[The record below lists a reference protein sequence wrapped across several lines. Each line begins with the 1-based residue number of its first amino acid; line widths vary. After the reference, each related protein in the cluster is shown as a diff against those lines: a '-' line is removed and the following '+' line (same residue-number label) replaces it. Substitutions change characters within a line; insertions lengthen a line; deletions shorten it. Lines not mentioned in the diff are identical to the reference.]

1 MLRRNISAVAVVA
14 TLALTQQACSSSS
27 EPAGQPATQAAAPA
41 SATPVPASAPAAAD
55 AEPSATA
62 AGDSTGATAGGDPI
76 LAGRRQVVIK
86 PIETTESI
94 VVLEKGKLTTTDGEA
109 EHSLFVFTPHNGKYL
124 IKTAKADAGG
134 EPSCL
139 GIKSNGSNPLT
150 VVAAACDTSR
160 AGQLFTV
167 EPVGRKD
174 GEGRPIYSISNGDAF
189 LQLSG
194 RYGVIAQELG
204 DAPLSTTY
212 ALVDN
217 GPSTLPALD

>member
-1 MLRRNISAVAVVA
+1 MLSRNISTVAVLA

-27 EPAGQPATQAAAPA
+27 EPAEEPATQAA
-41 SATPVPASAPAAAD
+41 TPASAPASAAAD
-55 AEPSATA
+55 TKPSATA
-62 AGDSTGATAGGDPI
+62 AGDSSGGAAANGDPI
-76 LAGRRQVVIK
+76 LAGKRQVVIK

-150 VVAAACDTSR
+150 VVSAACDSSR

-167 EPVGRKD
+167 EPVGKKD
-174 GEGRPIYSISNGDAF
+174 GSGRPIYSISNGDAF
-189 LQLSG
+189 LQLSD
-194 RYGVIAQELG
+194 RYGVIAEELG
-204 DAPLSTTY
+204 DAPLATTY

-217 GPSTLPALD
+217 GPSILPSLD

>member
-1 MLRRNISAVAVVA
+1 MLSRNISTVAVVA
-14 TLALTQQACSSSS
+14 ALALTQQACSSSS
-27 EPAGQPATQAAAPA
+27 EPAGEPATQAAT
-41 SATPVPASAPAAAD
+41 SATAPASAPASAPPD
-55 AEPSATA
+55 PKPSATPE
-62 AGDSTGATAGGDPI
+62 GATASGDPI
-76 LAGRRQVVIK
+76 LAGKRQVVIK

-109 EHSLFVFTPHNGKYL
+109 EHSLFVFTPHNGKFL
-124 IKTAKADAGG
+124 IKTAKAGAGG

-139 GIKSNGSNPLT
+139 GIKTNGSNPLT

-167 EPVGRKD
+167 APVGKKD
-174 GEGRPIYSISNGDAF
+174 GSGRPIYSISNGDAF
-189 LQLSG
+189 LQLSD
-194 RYGVIAQELG
+194 RYGVIAEELG
-204 DAPLSTTY
+204 DAPLATTY

>member
-1 MLRRNISAVAVVA
+1 MLRRNISTVAVVA
-14 TLALTQQACSSSS
+14 MLALTQQACSNGS
-27 EPAGQPATQAAAPA
+27 EPVEEPATQAAAPA
-41 SATPVPASAPAAAD
+41 SATPVPASASATVD

-62 AGDSTGATAGGDPI
+62 AGGTAGGDPI
-76 LAGRRQVVIK
+76 LAGKRQVVIK
-86 PIETTESI
+86 PIETSESI

-124 IKTAKADAGG
+124 IKTAKAGAGG

-139 GIKSNGSNPLT
+139 GIKGNGSNPLT
-150 VVAAACDTSR
+150 VVVAACDTSR

-167 EPVGRKD
+167 EPVGKKD
-174 GEGRPIYSISNGDAF
+174 GEGRPIYSIRNGDAF
-189 LQLSG
+189 LQLSD
-194 RYGVIAQELG
+194 RYGVIAEELG
-204 DAPLSTTY
+204 DAPLATTY